1 VPRIVVDPGVLISGL
16 ISRRAA
22 PSRLLD
28 LWAEGAVQLVVSPKL
43 LEELERVVMRRKFR
57 RYFTEGEARI
67 FIESV
72 RTLALVGEDAE
83 IEEAL
88 TPDPEDDYLV
98 ALAREADADCIVS
111 GDKHL
116 TGLRDPRPPVLTP
129 RELLDRLD

>member
-1 VPRIVVDPGVLISGL
+1 MDPGVLISGL